1 MQNYISVVK
10 DSSLCTEGL
19 YVRPVPSLLA
29 NLQKQEGNVAVLKV
43 KGLPDIL

>member
-29 NLQKQEGNVAVLKV
+29 NLQKQGNVAVLKV